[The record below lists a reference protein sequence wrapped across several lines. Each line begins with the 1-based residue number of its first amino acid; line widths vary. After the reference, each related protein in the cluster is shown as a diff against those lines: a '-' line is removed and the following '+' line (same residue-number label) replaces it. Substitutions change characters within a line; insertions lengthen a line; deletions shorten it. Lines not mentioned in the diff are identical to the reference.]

1 MLLKI
6 DNVWSEYVKF
16 LDNGCTILFNV
27 EFIYWITLTYEVW
40 GTFLSE
46 NNKED
51 WMLFYWYGR
60 VLIEHSTRMS
70 DKIWIDYVRIADRAS
85 VLFGIFENRKQK
97 LNIETKQ
104 LKNKYINYN
113 GNVHNLS
120 DFVFA

>member
-97 LNIETKQ
+97 LNIETIQ
-104 LKNKYINYN
+104 FLKK
-113 GNVHNLS
+113 
-120 DFVFA
+120 